1 MVKSN
6 ISFCGIYLDKF
17 RNGINRAG
25 INYGRIY
32 EFQCNRLFIKKYK
45 DCILSEQRELYAFFR
60 RSGYLAAGRVK
71 REAMEDEDGWIP
83 RGLFLT

>member
-1 MVKSN
+1 MVKPN
-6 ISFCGIYLDKF
+6 ISFCGIYPDKS
-17 RNGINRAG
+17 RNGISLTR

-32 EFQCNRLFIKKYK
+32 EFRSNRLFIKKYK
-45 DCILSEQRELYAFFR
+45 DCILSEQGEFYAFFR

-71 REAMEDEDGWIP
+71 QEAMEDEDGWIL